1 MGCLLALSPYIAAVA
16 VVFLLLPVN
25 PLLAI
30 VVSTAVWFALSTWIW
45 GGRSGSGDGRYDDA
59 GGPYDV
65 D

>member
-16 VVFLLLPVN
+16 VALLLLPVN
-25 PLLAI
+25 SLLAI
-30 VVSTAVWFALSTWIW
+30 VASTAVWYVLSTKIW
-45 GGRSGSGDGRYDDA
+45 GGGSGSGDGRYNDA

>member
-16 VVFLLLPVN
+16 VVCLLLPVD

-30 VVSTAVWFALSTWIW
+30 VVSTAVWFALSTRNW
-45 GGRSGSGDGRYDDA
+45 GGGSGSGDDRYDVA